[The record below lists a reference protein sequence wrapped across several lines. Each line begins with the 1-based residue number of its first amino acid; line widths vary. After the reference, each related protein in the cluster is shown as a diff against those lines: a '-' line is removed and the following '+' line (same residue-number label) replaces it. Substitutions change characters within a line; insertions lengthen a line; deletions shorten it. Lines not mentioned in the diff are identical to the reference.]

1 MLLTALNTLVIDDG
15 VVPLPSILAQA
26 AIESA
31 HAERQNKDKGLALLQ
46 TAQSE
51 TNRSLHPGY
60 MSDDPEYKAVDSDI
74 SAVESAIKGT
84 SDTSSMFSHL
94 RDWIFAFLKRQ
105 REHG

>member
-1 MLLTALNTLVIDDG
+1 M
-15 VVPLPSILAQA
+15 VPLPSILAQA

-31 HAERQNKDKGLALLQ
+31 DAQRQNKDKGLALLQ

-60 MSDDPEYKAVDSDI
+60 MSDDSEYKALDGDI
-74 SAVESAIKGT
+74 SAVESAIKAT

-94 RDWIFAFLKRQ
+94 RDWISAFPKRQ
-105 REHG
+105 KEHE